1 MINWIAL
8 QTILR
13 KEIVRVLRIW
23 PQTLLPPAI
32 TMALYFVIFGHVIGS
47 RIGLVEGYSYIQF
60 IAPGLVMMTVILN
73 SYANVSASFFSA
85 KFTHS
90 IQELMVAPVS
100 EWTILLGYTLGGVLR
115 GVFVGLIVLIVASLF
130 THVPL
135 QHFFSMVAMLL
146 ISAWLFSLAGFLNAL
161 FANSFDDISII
172 PNFILTPLTYL
183 GGVFYSIQALPPAW
197 RIVAH
202 FNPVL
207 YLMNGFRY
215 GMLGIA
221 DVSPLIGLS
230 IAIIASAF
238 FAILCYVLL
247 KRGWG
252 LRQ

>member
-13 KEIVRVLRIW
+13 KEIVRILRIW

-32 TMALYFVIFGHVIGS
+32 TMSLYFVIFGHVIGS
-47 RIGLVEGYSYIQF
+47 KIGLINGYHYSQF
-60 IAPGLVMMTVILN
+60 IAPGLVMMSVILN
-73 SYANVSASFFSA
+73 AYANVSSSFFSA

-100 EWTILLGYTLGGVLR
+100 EWTILMGYTLGGVIR
-115 GVFVGLIVLIVASLF
+115 GLLVGVVVLVVASLF
-130 THVPL
+130 THIPI
-135 QHFFSMVAMLL
+135 QHFFSMLAILL
-146 ISAWLFSLAGFLNAL
+146 ISAWLFSLAGFLNGL

-183 GGVFYSIQALPPAW
+183 GGVFYSIQVLPSPW
-197 RIVAH
+197 NVIAH
-202 FNPVL
+202 FNPIL

-215 GMLGIA
+215 GMLGIS
-221 DVSPLIGLS
+221 DVSPAIGLF
-230 IAIIASAF
+230 IAVIVSAF
-238 FAILCYVLL
+238 FAIVCYVLL

>member
-1 MINWIAL
+1 MMNWIAL

-13 KEIVRVLRIW
+13 KEMVRILRIW

-32 TMALYFVIFGHVIGS
+32 TMSLYFVIFGHVIGS
-47 RIGLVEGYSYIQF
+47 KIGLIDGYHYSQF
-60 IAPGLVMMTVILN
+60 IAPGLVMMSVILN
-73 SYANVSASFFSA
+73 AYGNVSSSFFSA

-100 EWTILLGYTLGGVLR
+100 EWTILIGYTLGGVIR
-115 GVFVGLIVLIVASLF
+115 GLLVGIVVLIVASLF
-130 THVPL
+130 THIPI
-135 QHFFSMVAMLL
+135 QHFFSMLAILL

-183 GGVFYSIQALPPAW
+183 GGVFYSIQVLPSPW
-197 RIVAH
+197 NIIAH
-202 FNPVL
+202 FNPIL

-215 GMLGIA
+215 GMLGIS
-221 DVSPLIGLS
+221 DVSPAIGLF
-230 IAIIASAF
+230 IAVIVSASL
-238 FAILCYVLL
+238 AILCYILL